1 MNPLAL
7 DFVSPLPPVRSGISD
22 YSVDLLP
29 HLAALADVRVCRL
42 PDQPVSPDVESRWRP
57 AALDRLGE
65 GGRVPLYQMGNNHY
79 HSAVRE
85 AAMRVP
91 GVLTLHDVVLHHLL
105 LDETIG
111 HGDWKGYRERLE
123 AEHGWIGDAVA
134 WGAWWGMHAASAQ
147 FALPAHQTLL
157 RRQRGVLVHSRFA
170 AESVRDSIPEIAVA
184 AVPMPIPL
192 PRALAADA
200 GASFRAR
207 HGIPA
212 QAFVAGSFGFQ
223 TPIKRTEIAIAAL
236 AAPALRDVHL
246 LIAGELAEVLDFDRW
261 ARAAGV
267 ADRVHVT
274 GYLAAE
280 DFEASIAA
288 ADVSLNLRYPS
299 AGETSAAL
307 LRVLALGRPAIVSD
321 YAQFAELPESIAVGV
336 PLADP
341 ASEAQVLASAIADL
355 RARPERLAEMGAAA
369 RLHVAREHDP
379 ARAAQ
384 AIRDACEEFSTL
396 RPLGDASAVEWP
408 MTSTL
413 APEGRGRLEVTGA
426 SAPWAAG
433 ERRELR
439 VRLENLGPISFLAGD
454 RGDGGV
460 ALRAELRDVNGVDRL
475 EGSAWVALPRDL
487 LPGESA
493 EVTISIRR
501 PPGGVTLRVEPHVL
515 GRSGLPFFW
524 TGDATW
530 ERAI

>member
-1 MNPLAL
+1 MNALAL

-22 YSVDLLP
+22 YSLDLLP

-42 PDQPVSPDVESRWRP
+42 PEQPVAAEVEARWQP
-57 AALDRLGE
+57 VELGRLGE
-65 GGRVPLYQMGNNHY
+65 EGRVPLYQMGNNHY

-111 HGDWKGYRERLE
+111 HGDWKAYRERLE

-147 FALPAHQTLL
+147 FALPAHRTLL
-157 RRQRGVLVHSRFA
+157 RRQRGVLVHSRYA
-170 AESVRDSIPEIAVA
+170 AESVRESIPEIAVA

-192 PRALAADA
+192 PPPLAADA

-212 QAFVAGSFGFQ
+212 AAFVVGSFGFQ
-223 TPIKRTEIAIAAL
+223 TPIKRTDVAIAAL
-236 AAPALRDVHL
+236 AGRALRDVHL
-246 LIAGELAEVLDFDRW
+246 LIAGELAEVLDFDRL

-274 GYLAAE
+274 GYLAAG

-321 YAQFAELPESIAVGV
+321 CAQFADLPDEIAVRV

-341 ASEAQVLASAIADL
+341 TSEARALASAIAEL
-355 RARPERLAEMGAAA
+355 RARPERLAGMSAAA

-379 ARAAQ
+379 ARAAR
-384 AIRDACEEFSTL
+384 AIRDACETFSTRL
-396 RPLGDASAVEWP
+396 PLGDVPPAELP
-408 MTSTL
+408 MTSTI
-413 APEGRGRLEVTGA
+413 APAGGVRLEVRGA
-426 SAPWAAG
+426 GEPWIAG

-439 VRLENLGPISFLAGD
+439 VRLENLGPIALLAGG

-460 ALRAELRDVNGVDRL
+460 ALRAELRDANGVDRL
-475 EGSAWVALPRDL
+475 AGSSGSRRARACRGLGGADDL
-487 LPGESA
+487 HPPSA
-493 EVTISIRR
+493 RR
-501 PPGGVTLRVEPHVL
+501 R
-515 GRSGLPFFW
+515 RSASSR
-524 TGDATW
+524 TSSVDQA
-530 ERAI
+530 R